1 MEPGDIDW
9 LAALV
14 RSGAATIDEIVCIEG
29 IDTVSLKGGYVAKAV
44 DRIDITWAR
53 RVGGQSTASF
63 VRKVCLAAEVQV
75 LKALATVS
83 GAIAVPEVIM
93 SWPSVEHP
101 AAQRENGFISPFYP
115 GGPLT
120 FDDLIPHTVLVTL
133 ARVHAACCQTSKFD
147 WTWTFDATHID
158 RLHANALAK
167 LSASDHFKA
176 TTADHVEWLRR
187 LERIGRSDSLRTV
200 SDALPRSLV
209 HGDMHPGNIVLRSD
223 GLPVIIDWGN
233 VCVGPPM
240 LDVANIIRIDS
251 TEWDIYLDAYRA
263 AGGKI
268 DAERCRRA
276 YCWARAATGLRYL
289 PWIAEHKPDA
299 SRMIMQI
306 EEAAEGLERSELI
319 QSVPSGPGNHREPST
334 SYLSGCSQSDLNSP
348 E

>member
-1 MEPGDIDW
+1 MEPGDTDW

-14 RSGAATIDEIVCIEG
+14 RSAAGAVDGLVCIEG

-63 VRKVCLAAEVQV
+63 VRKVCIAAEVQA
-75 LKALATVS
+75 LKVLATVS
-83 GAIAVPEVIM
+83 GAIAVPEVIV
-93 SWPSVEHP
+93 SWSSAEHP
-101 AAQRENGFISPFYP
+101 AAPKENGFISPFYP

-120 FDDLIPHTVLVTL
+120 PDDLIPDTVLATL
-133 ARVHAACCQTSKFD
+133 ARVHAACCQTNNFD
-147 WTWTFDATHID
+147 WTWTFDATHLD
-158 RLHANALAK
+158 RLHADVLAK

-187 LERIGRSDSLRTV
+187 LERIGRSDSLRTI

-209 HGDMHPGNIVLRSD
+209 HGDMHPGNVVLRSD

-233 VCVGPPM
+233 VCVAPPM
-240 LDVANIIRIDS
+240 LDLANIIRIDS
-251 TEWDIYLDAYRA
+251 TEWDIYLGAYRA

-268 DAERCRRA
+268 DAQTCRRA
-276 YCWARAATGLRYL
+276 YCWARAATALMYL
-289 PWIAEHKPDA
+289 PWFAEHTSEA

-306 EEAAEGLERSELI
+306 EEAAEGLERS
-319 QSVPSGPGNHREPST
+319 T
-334 SYLSGCSQSDLNSP
+334 
-348 E
+348 